1 VVIGS
6 ITLADRLASKHRL
19 LQRVYQGGWD
29 EVSESWKRPTGDKF
43 ERRQRIR
50 RYFGLS
56 EWSPPSVHTL
66 AGYLRG
72 SIQVELMEDSSFF
85 KISFRHGDPEFALEI
100 LTMVYDEA
108 DQLLRQQDLIESRL
122 RRNYLERQLSSERLL
137 DSRQALTS
145 LLVSEERKAMLLETD
160 LPYTARIIDPPYVTA
175 KPDEPNLRFTIA
187 FPAVIA
193 VMIGLILITAITLF
207 RRV

>member
-1 VVIGS
+1 
-6 ITLADRLASKHRL
+6 
-19 LQRVYQGGWD
+19 
-29 EVSESWKRPTGDKF
+29 
-43 ERRQRIR
+43 
-50 RYFGLS
+50 
-56 EWSPPSVHTL
+56 
-66 AGYLRG
+66 
-72 SIQVELMEDSSFF
+72 
-85 KISFRHGDPEFALEI
+85 
-100 LTMVYDEA
+100 
-108 DQLLRQQDLIESRL
+108 L